1 MRIIKEILPNVFL
14 FQNKYSSDLRGKFL
28 KMNILKNFKSNQLCF
43 SFNKLKG
50 TIRGIHYQKR
60 PFGESKIITCIQGS
74 IFDVII
80 NCNKKSKDYLKY
92 KTIIL
97 DSRKN
102 NSLYISK
109 EYAHGFQTLKNNTI
123 LMYNINGKYK
133 KSYESGFLFNDQYLN
148 IKWPLKIKKISR
160 RDRKFKPL
168 KENLTDR
175 R

>member
-14 FQNKYSSDLRGKFL
+14 FQNKYSFDLRGKFL

-43 SFNKLKG
+43 SFNKRKG
-50 TIRGIHYQKR
+50 TVRGIHYQKR

-74 IFDVII
+74 VFEVII

-97 DSRKN
+97 DSHKN
-102 NSLYISK
+102 NSLYIGK
-109 EYAHGFQTLKNNTI
+109 EYAHGFQTLENNTI

-133 KSYESGFLFNDQYLN
+133 KSYESGFLFNDPYLN
-148 IKWPLKIKKISR
+148 IKWPLTIKRISM
-160 RDRKFKPL
+160 RDQKFKPL
-168 KENLTDR
+168 KENPTDR
-175 R
+175 Q